1 MTVRPALSP
10 CMIGTCKINNR
21 FVMTA
26 ANLGYCRDG
35 YVTDQVIEFYRE
47 RARGKTGLIIAG
59 AAGVDPVGMNTAGMM
74 QICDDSYIYS
84 LKRLTEAVHEAG
96 SRIFLQLMHAGAYA
110 RRSEHQGRQAAAP
123 SRYVCRFTK
132 EETHELTEQEIAE
145 IVSCFKEGAVRAR
158 KAGFDGIELMGSAG
172 YLISEFLSAATNRRW
187 DQYGGG
193 LAKRTQFLLD
203 IIGEVRKAVGKGCP
217 VIVRLSGSDFV
228 PGGNGLEDFL
238 KIGSIIEN
246 QVDGIDVTGGWHE
259 SAVPQITYNV
269 PRGAYLYMARAM
281 KERVSVPVIG
291 CNRLDLHKAA
301 EAIQNRDCDMA
312 GMLRGLIADPYL
324 VKKYMEQNE
333 SAIRPC
339 LACNQQC
346 LDRIFTGMGLEC
358 AVNYLAGR
366 EHLHFRPRDAG
377 KEILVI
383 GAGISGLV
391 YAALAAENNRVTVW
405 EKEMDYGGAGRTV
418 GALPYREDV
427 LTYIRYLFCRCV
439 SSGVT
444 FCWGKAGTR
453 ENIRKVMDEYR
464 FDRVILAAGGTM
476 VLSGGRWDNALD
488 YVNDRSDDKNSAP
501 GYETESGANIFAPAE
516 CIPGMGLL
524 GRNIAVIGSGYKAV
538 QTAQYCAAAHKT
550 GEREQDFFRQYA
562 PEDLEQIKDIMKWEP
577 PKVTL
582 LSPGKNAG
590 GGFGASTRWIIL
602 NDIKQKGVRVV
613 SGVKILC
620 IGTDRVTYLE
630 EGQEKTVRTDMVIV
644 SEGWHGNMQFA
655 SLKDELGERLTV
667 IGDAVRPGR
676 IADAVK
682 DAFAAAMNLE
692 EGNYV

>member
-59 AAGVDPVGMNTAGMM
+59 AAGVDPAGKNTAGMM
-74 QICDDSYIYS
+74 QICDDSCIPS
-84 LKRLTEAVHEAG
+84 MKRLTEAVHEAG

-110 RRSEHQGRQAAAP
+110 RQSEHQGRKAVAP
-123 SRYVCRFTK
+123 SGYVCRFTK
-132 EETHELTEQEIAE
+132 EETHELTEQEISG
-145 IVSCFKEGAVRAR
+145 IVSCFRAGAVRAV

-172 YLISEFLSAATNRRW
+172 YLISEFLSPATNRRM
-187 DQYGGG
+187 DRYGGG
-193 LAKRTQFLLD
+193 LAERTQFLLE
-203 IIGEVRKAVGKGCP
+203 IIGEVRKGVGRDYP

-228 PGGNGLEDFL
+228 PGGNGLKDFL
-238 KIGSIIEN
+238 EIGSIIEN

-281 KERVSVPVIG
+281 KEKVSVPVIG
-291 CNRLDLHKAA
+291 CNRLDLHRAA
-301 EAIQNRDCDMA
+301 EAIRNRDCDMA
-312 GMLRGLIADPYL
+312 GMLRGLIADPFL
-324 VKKYMEQNE
+324 VKKYMEQDE
-333 SAIRPC
+333 SSIRPC

-346 LDRIFTGMGLEC
+346 LDRIFTGGKLEC
-358 AVNYLAGR
+358 AVNFLAGR
-366 EHLHFRPRDAG
+366 EHLPFRPRDEG

-383 GAGISGLV
+383 GAGVSGLV
-391 YAALAAENNRVTVW
+391 YGALAAENNRVTIW
-405 EKEMDYGGAGRTV
+405 ERETDYGGAGRAV

-427 LTYIRYLFCRCV
+427 LTYIRYLFRRCV
-439 SSGVT
+439 SNGVT
-444 FCWGKAGTR
+444 FSWGTAGTM
-453 ENIRKVMDEYR
+453 ENIRKVMAQGR

-476 VLSGGRWDNALD
+476 VLSGDGT
-488 YVNDRSDDKNSAP
+488 
-501 GYETESGANIFAPAE
+501 GYKTEPGANVLTPVE
-516 CIPGMGLL
+516 CILGTGSL

-538 QTAQYCAAAHKT
+538 QAAQYCAAARKT
-550 GEREQDFFRQYA
+550 GDREQTFLRRYA
-562 PEDLEQIKDIMKWEP
+562 PEDLEQVNGLMKWEP
-577 PKVTL
+577 PNITL

-590 GGFGASTRWIIL
+590 GGFGASTRWTML
-602 NDIKQKGVRVV
+602 NDIKQKGVKVV

-630 EGQEKTVRTDMVIV
+630 EGKEKSVRADTVIV
-644 SEGWHGNMQFA
+644 SEGWQSNTEFA
-655 SLKDELGERLTV
+655 CLKDETGDRLTV
-667 IGDAVRPGR
+667 IGDARRPGR
-676 IADAVK
+676 ITDAVK
-682 DAFAAAMNLE
+682 DAFTAAMNLE